1 MRYMSRLIVVV
12 FISKLVVVIVVV
24 LFLFVMIFVDYC
36 HNTLDDINHILLL
49 KFQRRLVVDGIN
61 YYTNTYEA
69 SASRTPAMSEAN
81 SLVRFS
87 TAIVVLS
94 SNFESSFMST
104 VIAFLFFFCFF
115 FSFH

>member
-1 MRYMSRLIVVV
+1 MSETWCCGFCSMRYMSRLIVVV

-24 LFLFVMIFVDYC
+24 LFLFVMILVDYC

-69 SASRTPAMSEAN
+69 SASRTPAMSETI
-81 SLVRFS
+81 R
-87 TAIVVLS
+87 
-94 SNFESSFMST
+94 
-104 VIAFLFFFCFF
+104 
-115 FSFH
+115 